1 MNVRKFLD
9 EYPTLCSD
17 LPKRTAADVPTQ
29 DLMVIRTETGLVFA
43 VNRKTGEV
51 FRNKEEWSD
60 KDSR

>member
-17 LPKRTAADVPTQ
+17 LPKRTTGDVPTQ
-29 DLMVIRTETGLVFA
+29 DLTVIRTETGLVFA

-51 FRNKEEWSD
+51 FRNKKEWSD
-60 KDSR
+60 KDNR